1 MAGIAVMAQQILRH
15 CFVTINELNARNSH
29 ASHLYESQTYKTNP
43 CANSVSTWC
52 CYLGNRFT
60 GSTSAMTLFHYEQLI
75 RNWEYQA
82 RMVDAKNERQ
92 VAGWQLYLQYLK
104 AKGEQQGEEFV
115 AVYSVC
121 ERRLAIKNSIY
132 LHH

>member
-1 MAGIAVMAQQILRH
+1 MAKQLLCR
-15 CFVTINELNARNSH
+15 CFVSINEPNARNSH

-43 CANSVSTWC
+43 CANSVSTWR
-52 CYLGNRFT
+52 CYVGNRFT

-82 RMVDAKNERQ
+82 RMVDTRNERQ